1 MILLLIFSSIFS
13 LTKINPEKPSRN
25 GLIKYCIV
33 LYCTFDFFLFRILT
47 IQKAVLSKPGF
58 LLKTKTFNCNS

>member
-13 LTKINPEKPSRN
+13 LMKINPEKPSRN

-33 LYCTFDFFLFRILT
+33 HGMISEGNFTNC
-47 IQKAVLSKPGF
+47 S
-58 LLKTKTFNCNS
+58 FNFYFK

>member
-13 LTKINPEKPSRN
+13 LMKINPEKPNRN

-33 LYCTFDFFLFRILT
+33 FQYSRTRLIFKYCYMAD
-47 IQKAVLSKPGF
+47 
-58 LLKTKTFNCNS
+58 